1 MKKIM
6 LITLGAAALM
16 LSSCATVLTGTS
28 DDITFNST
36 PGGAKIM
43 IDGLEVGQTP
53 AVVSVK
59 RPGNKTT
66 KVTLQMKGYE
76 DRSFALSSK
85 FNMMACCNTGN
96 LLFWAIDFVTGSLF
110 KYDKTNYK
118 MDLEPMAY
126 NLNELK
132 KDKDGNFVIPEVLNR
147 TVLVV
152 DQERELEYRFQ

>member
-1 MKKIM
+1 MKNIM
-6 LITLGAAALM
+6 LITLGAATLF

-43 IDGLEVGQTP
+43 IDGLEVGKTP

-59 RPGNKTT
+59 RPSNKTT

-76 DRSFALSSK
+76 DRSFALSSS
-85 FNMMACCNTGN
+85 FNMFSCCNGTN
-96 LLFWAIDFVTGSLF
+96 LLGWAIDFVTGSLF

-118 MDLEPMAY
+118 MELEPMAF
-126 NLNELK
+126 NLEELK
-132 KDKDGNFVIPEVLNR
+132 KDQDGNFIVPEILNR
-147 TVLVV
+147 TVLVI

>member
-6 LITLGAAALM
+6 LITLSAATLL

-43 IDGLEVGQTP
+43 IDGLEVGKTP

-59 RPGNKTT
+59 RPSNKTT

-76 DRSFALSSK
+76 DRSFALSSS
-85 FNMMACCNTGN
+85 FNMFSCCNGTN
-96 LLFWAIDFVTGSLF
+96 LLGWAIDFVTGSLF

-118 MDLEPMAY
+118 MELEPMAF
-126 NLNELK
+126 NLEELK
-132 KDKDGNFVIPEVLNR
+132 KDQDGNFIVPEILNR

>member
-1 MKKIM
+1 
-6 LITLGAAALM
+6 
-16 LSSCATVLTGTS
+16 
-28 DDITFNST
+28 
-36 PGGAKIM
+36 M

-53 AVVSVK
+53 AVVTVK

-85 FNMMACCNTGN
+85 FNMFSCCNGSN
-96 LLFWAIDFVTGSLF
+96 LLGWAIDFVTGSLF

-118 MDLEPMAY
+118 MELEPMAF
-126 NLNELK
+126 NLEELK
-132 KDKDGNFVIPEVLNR
+132 KDQDGNFIVPEILNR

>member
-1 MKKIM
+1 MKNIM
-6 LITLGAAALM
+6 LITLSAAALL

-36 PGGAKIM
+36 PSGAKIM
-43 IDGLEVGQTP
+43 IDGLEVGKTP

-59 RPGNKTT
+59 RPSNKTT

-76 DRSFALSSK
+76 DRSFALSST
-85 FNMMACCNTGN
+85 FNMFSCCNGTN
-96 LLFWAIDFVTGSLF
+96 LLGWAIDFVTGSLF

-118 MDLEPMAY
+118 MELEPMAF
-126 NLNELK
+126 NLEELK
-132 KDKDGNFVIPEVLNR
+132 KDQDGNFIVPEILNR
-147 TVLVV
+147 TVLVI

>member
-1 MKKIM
+1 MKNIM
-6 LITLGAAALM
+6 LITLSATALL

-53 AVVSVK
+53 AVVTVK

-85 FNMMACCNTGN
+85 FNMFSCCNGTN
-96 LLFWAIDFVTGSLF
+96 LLGWAIDFVTGSLF

-118 MDLEPMAY
+118 MELEPMAF
-126 NLNELK
+126 NLEELK
-132 KDKDGNFVIPEVLNR
+132 KDRDGNFIVPEILNR